1 MQLFAII
8 AIRSGRVCDRI
19 KALSGLFAFLI
30 KNFAQGGKERMFNSK
45 QTARINSMGS
55 VVITGAARTPMGGFQ
70 GVFAEVNAPTLG
82 GAAVKAALAQAQI
95 ETVDELLMGC
105 VLPAGQGQAP
115 ARQAGFLAGL
125 GEEVPAT
132 TLNKMCGSGM
142 KTAMIAYD
150 QIALGAVQVVVA
162 GGMESMTNA
171 PYLMPKM
178 RAGARIGHQQ
188 VQDSMFLDG
197 LEDAYDKG
205 RLMGTFAED
214 CAETFQF
221 TREDQD
227 AYALGSL
234 SNALRAIES
243 GAFATEVAAVTART
257 RAGDVIVAEDEQPGK
272 ARPEKIPTL
281 KPAFRK
287 DGTVTAANS
296 SSISDGA
303 AALIVAS
310 RGAAEAAGMPVRA
323 VIRGH
328 QSHAQEP
335 GWFTTA
341 PVPAARKLLDRLGW
355 SVADVDL
362 WEVNEAFAVVPMAF
376 MREMGVPRDKINV
389 NGGACALGHPIGA
402 SGARI
407 IVTLLHAMEARGAKR
422 GVAAICIGGGE
433 GTAIAIE
440 RG

>member
-1 MQLFAII
+1 M
-8 AIRSGRVCDRI
+8 
-19 KALSGLFAFLI
+19 
-30 KNFAQGGKERMFNSK
+30 KE
-45 QTARINSMGS
+45 
-55 VVITGAARTPMGGFQ
+55 VVIAGAARTPMGGFQ
-70 GVFAEVNAPTLG
+70 GMFDGVPAAELG
-82 GAAVKAALAQAQI
+82 GVAICAALENAKTQ
-95 ETVDELLMGC
+95 TVDEVLMGC

-115 ARQAGFLAGL
+115 ARQAGFAAGL

-142 KTAMIAYD
+142 KSAMMAFD
-150 QIALGAVQVVVA
+150 QIALGHADSMVA

-171 PYLMPKM
+171 PYLLPKM
-178 RAGARIGHQQ
+178 RGGARIGHGQ
-188 VQDSMFLDG
+188 VVDHMFLDG

-214 CAETFQF
+214 CAEAYQF
-221 TREDQD
+221 TREAQD
-227 AYALGSL
+227 EYALKSL
-234 SNALRAIES
+234 SNALEAQAS
-243 GAFATEVAAVTART
+243 GAFSDEIAAVTVRS
-257 RAGDVIVAEDEQPGK
+257 RKGEIIQDSDEQPK
-272 ARPEKIPTL
+272 SARPEKIPTL

-303 AALIVAS
+303 AALVLA
-310 RGAAEAAGMPVRA
+310 AADTAEARGLNVRA
-323 VIRGH
+323 RILGH
-328 QSHAQEP
+328 ASHAQAP
-335 GWFTTA
+335 GLFTTA
-341 PVPAARKLLDRLGW
+341 PVPAAQKLLERIGW
-355 SVADVDL
+355 SKDDVDL

-376 MREMGVPRDKINV
+376 MHEMGLPRDKVNV

-407 IVTLLHAMEARGAKR
+407 MVTLLNALEKRGLKR

-440 RG
+440 RV